1 MSQDFQIQSRC
12 IDVLAEVTTQ
22 HGVLEGRV
30 RIQKIMYLLRRSSPE
45 LLDGV
50 NFYYHHYGPFSST
63 VVDSV
68 AGALSWRV
76 LEQQVKTFSD
86 DKQRYE
92 YVLGPGAAESAEP
105 LDDPSKA
112 VVTRLVNHVK
122 TEHWRTLEL
131 AATIDFLEQ
140 SEQLSRA
147 EATSKA
153 LRLKP
158 LCTEYETKARAL
170 LERLRL
176 PPLQERAIVTG
187 H

>member
-1 MSQDFQIQSRC
+1 MVRAFAGRPRVFRDPI
-12 IDVLAEVTTQ
+12 
-22 HGVLEGRV
+22 HGDICFPEGRL
-30 RIQKIMYLLRRSSPE
+30 QKLM
-45 LLDGV
+45 
-50 NFYYHHYGPFSST
+50 
-63 VVDSV
+63 
-68 AGALSWRV
+68 GALSWRV
-76 LEQQVKTFSD
+76 LEQRVKTFGD

-92 YVLGPGAAESAEP
+92 YVLGSGAADSAEP
-105 LDDPSKA
+105 LEDPAKA
-112 VVTRLVNHVK
+112 VVTQLVNHVK

-147 EATSKA
+147 EATTKA